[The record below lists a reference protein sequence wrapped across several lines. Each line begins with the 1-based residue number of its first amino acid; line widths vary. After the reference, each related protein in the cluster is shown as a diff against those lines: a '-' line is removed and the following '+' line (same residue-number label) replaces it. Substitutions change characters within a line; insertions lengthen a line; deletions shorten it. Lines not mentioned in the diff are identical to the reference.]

1 MGNDWLLVQDALII
15 GFFATCSGAALAFLY
30 QRRKKAKAAGP
41 TSKSGSLEKRV
52 EVLERIATDRSL
64 DLADQIETLRY
75 SQERN

>member
-1 MGNDWLLVQDALII
+1 MGNDWLRVQDALII
-15 GFFATCSGAALAFLY
+15 GFIATCSGAALAFLY

-41 TSKSGSLEKRV
+41 TSKAGSLEERV

-64 DLADQIETLRY
+64 DLAARIETLRY

>member
-15 GFFATCSGAALAFLY
+15 GFLATSGGAALAFLY
-30 QRRKKAKAAGP
+30 QRKKKAKSAAP
-41 TSKSGSLEKRV
+41 TSKAGSLEERV